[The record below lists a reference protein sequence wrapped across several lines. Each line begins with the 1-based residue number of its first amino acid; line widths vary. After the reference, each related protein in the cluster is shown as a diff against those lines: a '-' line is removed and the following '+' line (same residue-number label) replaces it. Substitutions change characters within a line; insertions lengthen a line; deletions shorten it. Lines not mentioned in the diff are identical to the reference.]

1 MFGLDGTKE
10 KKIVT
15 ENKEMAEI
23 LNQFFSSVFT
33 KEDLSYIPDAE
44 VENVERIMRPVKVT
58 RREVEKKIRNLRKDA
73 AAGPEVSHQD
83 CLRILRPSSQSR

>member
-1 MFGLDGTKE
+1 M

-33 KEDLSYIPDAE
+33 KEDLGATQKLAE
-44 VENVERIMRPVKVT
+44 T
-58 RREVEKKIRNLRKDA
+58 
-73 AAGPEVSHQD
+73 
-83 CLRILRPSSQSR
+83 ILN